1 MAEIAKP
8 VSLGR
13 QLWLVMLVRW
23 TTFRNGLRSRSEKV
37 HMLGSVALGFF
48 LSILVLGI
56 SIVLGFAAYAIVH
69 AGNWLVLAMLFWG
82 IFLIWQVAPVLT
94 SEMNPGFDGRNL
106 LRFPLRF
113 SAFFLMSA
121 AYGIAD
127 PFALAGIVWHVAIG
141 VGVSIARPNLA
152 WWAALALILSIA
164 MNLLFNRLVFAW
176 LERVL
181 AKRRMREILTM
192 AAVLLFVSLQFS
204 GVIFQRWGP
213 TVRRAVQTSA
223 GIWDVLPPALAG
235 TVIQNAANGQALVA
249 LRTGGFLAFY
259 ALLFGAL
266 FALRVHAQF
275 TGEDLGESAAPVRQ
289 EPRLKRGPAPA
300 LATLPVTSRE
310 LSPTGFLSRIMNSPA
325 GAIFGKEVRYF
336 YRNWIL
342 VMNAFM
348 PLILIAF
355 FTLTPSMPRRH
366 AGANFFG
373 RFGGLAYPAAAAYIL
388 LLMMNFCP
396 NNLAYEGRG
405 IDRFFLAPIK
415 FRDVMLGKNLFHGA
429 LLAFE
434 ALMALVLVVVTGY
447 APSVPIVLATWA
459 GLLFA
464 ALIDL
469 GTGNWLSIQFPRR
482 FEFGMRRQ
490 RLSGSTLLFS
500 FGIFFLEMGVI
511 AATAFFC
518 VWLAGVW
525 LLPLAYLAWS
535 VAALAVYRLI
545 LEATSRQAEM
555 QRDALLE
562 QISR

>member
-1 MAEIAKP
+1 MAEVAKP

-23 TTFRNGLRSRSEKV
+23 LTFRNGLRSRSEKV
-37 HMLGSVALGFF
+37 HLIGSAAFGLF
-48 LSILVLGI
+48 LSMLVLGI
-56 SIVLGFAAYAIVH
+56 SIVMSLAAYALVTG
-69 AGNWLVLAMLFWG
+69 GNWLVLAMLFWG
-82 IFLIWQVAPVLT
+82 IFLVWQVTPVLT

-113 SAFFLMSA
+113 SAFFLMGA

-127 PFALAGIVWHVAIG
+127 PFALAGIAWHVAIG
-141 VGVSIARPNLA
+141 VGVSIARPDLT

-181 AKRRMREILTM
+181 AKRRMREILTI
-192 AAVLLFVSLQFS
+192 AVVLLFVSLQFS

-223 GIWDVLPPALAG
+223 SVWDVLPPALAG
-235 TVIQNAANGQALVA
+235 TVIQNAANGQALAA

-259 ALLFGAL
+259 ALLFGTL

-289 EPRLKRGPAPA
+289 EPRFKRGPIPA
-300 LATLPVTSRE
+300 LATVPVTSRE
-310 LSPTGFLSRIMNSPA
+310 LSPTGSFSRIMNSPA
-325 GAIFGKEVRYF
+325 VAIFGKEARYF

-348 PLILIAF
+348 PLILIAL
-355 FTLTPSMPRRH
+355 FTLTPTMPRRH
-366 AGANFFG
+366 AGPNFFG
-373 RFGGLAYPAAAAYIL
+373 RYGGLAYPAAAAYIL

-415 FRDVMLGKNLFHGA
+415 FRDIMLGKNLFHGA

-434 ALMALVLVVVTGY
+434 ALIALVLVVVTGY

-511 AATAFFC
+511 AATALVC
-518 VWLAGVW
+518 VWLVGVW

-535 VAALAVYRLI
+535 AAALAVYRLI